1 MAWTMSASPWLH
13 GWTSEAVT
21 RADAG
26 LHRLRSLCPKTGTR
40 PWLRILAVGQ
50 LAGLLL
56 LERSASLSLL
66 LLVSSGIVA
75 LAFFAPATSATAGE
89 QPPASQSASTAQHH
103 PHAPARDVSVLD
115 GTSKAE
121 LMAQISHELR
131 TPLNA
136 ILGFSG
142 LMEQQVFGPVGHPR
156 YEEYLAHIR
165 TSSRDLMRSA
175 EHALA
180 VTDLLSRN
188 DAEGCRQPQRLSH
201 ALRDAWSTIGA
212 QAAVRGIRLAV
223 SGTEDIDVLCDRRG
237 FRQALVSLLA
247 EALRRAD
254 NGSAITVS
262 ANCAAG
268 AIHVLVAVHC
278 RPGGLQAIPGALSVR
293 LAHAL
298 LELQGATLTEGIA
311 ADRWTASVAIERAV
325 QGDFFAA

>member
-1 MAWTMSASPWLH
+1 
-13 GWTSEAVT
+13 
-21 RADAG
+21 
-26 LHRLRSLCPKTGTR
+26 
-40 PWLRILAVGQ
+40 VGQ

-66 LLVSSGIVA
+66 LLVSCGIVA
-75 LAFFAPATSATAGE
+75 LAFVAPAASEPAGE
-89 QPPASQSASTAQHH
+89 LPPASEPVPTAQRNPQSA
-103 PHAPARDVSVLD
+103 ARESSALD

-165 TSSRDLMRSA
+165 TSSRDLLRSA

-188 DAEGCRQPQRLSH
+188 DAEGSRQPQRLSH
-201 ALRDAWSTIGA
+201 ALRDAWSANGA
-212 QAAVRGIRLAV
+212 QAAARGIRLTV

-254 NGSAITVS
+254 NGSAITVT
-262 ANCAAG
+262 ANCTAST
-268 AIHVLVAVHC
+268 IHVLVMVDC
-278 RPGGLQAIPGALSVR
+278 RPGALQAVPGALSVR

-298 LELQGATLTEGIA
+298 LELQGADLTEGIV
-311 ADRWTASVAIERAV
+311 ADRWTASVTIERAI
-325 QGDFFAA
+325 QGDFFAV